1 MTSLTQWG
9 ILQSCQAALKEM
21 NSFLISYLFLSRE
34 AEGQGPMKPGNRFKA
49 GYNRLNVMV
58 PIPSE
63 PDVLADEKSGLS
75 FTQPFLSLHKK
86 GFIFTPR
93 SR

>member
-1 MTSLTQWG
+1 
-9 ILQSCQAALKEM
+9 
-21 NSFLISYLFLSRE
+21 
-34 AEGQGPMKPGNRFKA
+34 MKPGNRFKA